1 MGAAASTAPRRR
13 RRDRRAAAVKAEPAR
28 LKEPI
33 RTSGMRMAFDVGG
46 NFLQAMA
53 KAVAARLT
61 SHSAGGCKIEI
72 VGYQEF
78 DTTVSSFAAT
88 ELFCSIRYLEA
99 SK

>member
-1 MGAAASTAPRRR
+1 M
-13 RRDRRAAAVKAEPAR
+13 
-28 LKEPI
+28 
-33 RTSGMRMAFDVGG
+33 RTSGMRMTFDVGG

-53 KAVAARLT
+53 KAVAATLT

-88 ELFCSIRYLEA
+88 ELSFLQYSLFGSFEVKA
-99 SK
+99 Q